1 MGKNTQF
8 ANEKESKGF
17 EELKKFNE
25 FLKLNDLN
33 QTHKGD
39 YFDASGATPL
49 KKTIIIENKIREQ
62 VLLQDDNGKFYV
74 SGSTKEGKSYS
85 GDTLFIE
92 SHKIADLLLDYVVN
106 GSIPLYVNYLKNHIL
121 VYKLHNLKHRPEK
134 KHYRIFSQL
143 YQSFEIADRQLL
155 SLEDAYIFQKMENN
169 TFQLI
174 HQP

>member
-1 MGKNTQF
+1 MNRNTDF
-8 ANEKESKGF
+8 ADRKENKGY
-17 EELKKFNE
+17 EELQRFNA
-25 FLKLNDLN
+25 FLKLDDLAK
-33 QTHKGD
+33 TDKGD

-62 VLLQDDNGKFYV
+62 VLLQDNDGNFYV
-74 SGSTKEGKSYS
+74 SGATKDGKTYTA
-85 GDTLFIE
+85 DTLFIE
-92 SHKIADLLLDYVVN
+92 SHKVADLLLDYVVT
-106 GSIPLYVNYLKNHIL
+106 GAIPLYINYLKNHIV

-143 YQSFEIADRQLL
+143 YQTFEVADRELL
-155 SLEDAYIFQKMENN
+155 KLEDAYIFQKMENN